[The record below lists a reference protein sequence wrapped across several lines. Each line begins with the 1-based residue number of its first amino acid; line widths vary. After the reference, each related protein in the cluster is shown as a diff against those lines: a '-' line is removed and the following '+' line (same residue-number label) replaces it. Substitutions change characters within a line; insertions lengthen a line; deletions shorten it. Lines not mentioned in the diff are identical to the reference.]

1 MSQNST
7 LLYTSGHTEWYI
19 VQLLATVP
27 MLVLLCTAC
36 WSVQGRVYR
45 LRSAP
50 SLEKGWSLSQRVLT
64 HDETQHTAGEKET
77 EQERERESESSH
89 PSPPP
94 PPPSSLLPPFPPC
107 LPLTPHTPTR
117 SGPRRHLWW
126 AAASCWS
133 RGRSSGRRARG
144 PPRCG
149 WPGPG
154 AGPGAVGPSSR
165 RRCASIRCIAA
176 GRTLRRWRRTA
187 APGPGWS
194 PRLSTATSAQR
205 SAPRPGTVSER
216 TSGGR
221 ERGREGEK
229 RWRGKKKRVNINC
242 IHAKQRSRGL
252 WSEGKRGG
260 GQRVME
266 PEEEWELSKHT
277 RLTDN
282 PLQQTSQTDDHE
294 KKFSPENKSLCFPH
308 THTHTHTHNQRGPRA
323 LYENH
328 PRENCSFFFPFS
340 AARYSFIDKTPDV
353 NPPENVH
360 VQTDQRGSRKLALPV
375 VPCWSSLPL
384 HFNPKHKLSLTF
396 SNRTKKKK
404 KGNQITQ
411 TKRLGRKQFP
421 LFKHLPAIVPYLS
434 YYIMSDPATYRRPHN
449 SLLKHTHSEK
459 KKKHILNIILLTNH
473 PKSWG
478 EPESPSVPHT
488 HTHTH
493 YLYTHTHTLT
503 KQVAKFAL
511 MEKNKRE
518 TTQQHFQ
525 STGLPSAKLTE
536 SLSSSLSVC
545 ILCLPASMGRCS
557 SINFMLSDRP
567 LLHSTW
573 LTDPRLCQWK
583 IWLPGELDRLFE
595 ARRGTTWRDRNV
607 VDDNAL
613 FFFFFFFFFPPS
625 PPWHLVDPSI
635 PICGREEW

>member
-308 THTHTHTHNQRGPRA
+308 THTHTHTTSGVQELYTKTIPVKIA
-323 LYENH
+323 L
-328 PRENCSFFFPFS
+328 FFFLS
-340 AARYSFIDKTPDV
+340 RL
-353 NPPENVH
+353 H
-360 VQTDQRGSRKLALPV
+360 VTASLTKLPTLIHQRTSTSRLIREAPG
-375 VPCWSSLPL
+375 SSLYLWCPAEVL
-384 HFNPKHKLSLTF
+384 SRCTSTQNTNFLWHFQTEL
-396 SNRTKKKK
+396 KKKK
-404 KGNQITQ
+404 K
-411 TKRLGRKQFP
+411 
-421 LFKHLPAIVPYLS
+421 AIKLHKLS
-434 YYIMSDPATYRRPHN
+434 DSAANNFHSSNTYRQLCRT
-449 SLLKHTHSEK
+449 SA
-459 KKKHILNIILLTNH
+459 II
-473 PKSWG
+473 
-478 EPESPSVPHT
+478 
-488 HTHTH
+488 
-493 YLYTHTHTLT
+493 
-503 KQVAKFAL
+503 
-511 MEKNKRE
+511 
-518 TTQQHFQ
+518 
-525 STGLPSAKLTE
+525 
-536 SLSSSLSVC
+536 
-545 ILCLPASMGRCS
+545 
-557 SINFMLSDRP
+557 
-567 LLHSTW
+567 
-573 LTDPRLCQWK
+573 
-583 IWLPGELDRLFE
+583 
-595 ARRGTTWRDRNV
+595 
-607 VDDNAL
+607 
-613 FFFFFFFFFPPS
+613 
-625 PPWHLVDPSI
+625 
-635 PICGREEW
+635 